1 MRLPI
6 VREPAPTRGLFA
18 SAERVYVRPIDLLAG
33 APAEASLSNG
43 RGLPLAGGPIVFQ
56 SVELIAR
63 TAEAIRVAP
72 SPVAT
77 LDNLELPN
85 LASSLAALTTPRR
98 PLVPGLTEAR
108 GNGPILMGIV
118 NVTPDSFSDGGDH
131 VATAEAIAHGRRL
144 AAQGAAILD
153 IGGESTRPGSD
164 PVSIEE
170 EIRRTEPVI
179 RALAGDG
186 HPVSIDSRNAP
197 VMAAGLD
204 AGAAIVNDVSAL
216 GHDPKAASMLAAR
229 DCPVVLMHMLGEPKT
244 MQDDPVYACA
254 PLDVFDALEKR
265 VVAAEAAGIARD
277 RIVIDPGFGFG
288 KIPAHNLEITA
299 WLTLFHGLGCPIL
312 YGASRKSTIGA
323 LSRGEP
329 PKQRVPGSI
338 ALALAAAARGVRILR
353 VHDVAE
359 TAQALTVRT
368 ALDAVC

>member
-1 MRLPI
+1 MCLPI
-6 VREPAPTRGLFA
+6 VCEPAPTRGLVD
-18 SAERVYVRPIDLLAG
+18 SAERVYLRPSDLLVG
-33 APAEASLSNG
+33 ASAEAVLASG
-43 RGLPLAGGPIVFQ
+43 HGLPLAGGPIVFR

-63 TAEAIRVAP
+63 TAEAIRIAPILVAALE
-72 SPVAT
+72 S
-77 LDNLELPN
+77 LDLPD
-85 LASSLAALTTPRR
+85 LGPRLAALTTARR
-98 PLVPGLTEAR
+98 PLVPALDKAGIE
-108 GNGPILMGIV
+108 GPVLMGIV

-131 VATAEAIAHGRRL
+131 AAATDAIAHGRRL
-144 AAQGAAILD
+144 GEEGAGVLD
-153 IGGESTRPGSD
+153 IGGESTRPGSE

-170 EIRRTEPVI
+170 EIGRTEPVV

-186 HPVSIDSRNAP
+186 HTVSIDSRNAP
-197 VMAAGLD
+197 VMVAGLD

-216 GHDPKAASMLAAR
+216 GHDPKAAPMLAAR

-254 PLDVFDALEKR
+254 PLDVFDALEQR
-265 VVAAEAAGIARD
+265 VMVAEAAGIARD

-288 KIPAHNLEITA
+288 KTVTHNLEITA

-323 LSRGEP
+323 VSYGEP
-329 PKQRVPGSI
+329 PKHRVPGSI
-338 ALALAAAARGVRILR
+338 ALALAAAACGAQILR

-359 TAQALTVRT
+359 TAQALAVRA